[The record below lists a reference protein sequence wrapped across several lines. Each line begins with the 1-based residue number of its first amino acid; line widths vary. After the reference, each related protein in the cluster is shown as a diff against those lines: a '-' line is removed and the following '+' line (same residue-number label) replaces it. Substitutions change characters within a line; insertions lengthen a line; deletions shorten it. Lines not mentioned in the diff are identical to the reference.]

1 VHADLET
8 LAIAL
13 YVKVDD
19 DLKTR
24 AELGTRRPPVGI
36 APRLSDAELVTMAV
50 MQALLNIRSERRW
63 LRYMDKHLR
72 HLFPYQPKQPGY
84 NKRLRAALP
93 LIKRTIRMLALDTDF
108 WFDNHW
114 LLDSTP
120 LECGRSRPTVQRSD
134 AAGWATYGYCASH
147 SRFFWGLRLH
157 LICTPTGMPIM
168 WALADAKIGE
178 REVVQAMLDHEAHLL
193 DQRPGLLLITDK
205 GFASKRFEQ
214 DLAERGVTLLRP
226 NRKNEKAR
234 PGQGLLKAVRQLIES
249 VNDTLKGQL
258 DLELHGGRTFAGIS
272 VRVAQRILA
281 MAAAIWHNH
290 KTGQPITRS
299 LVAYDH

>member
-1 VHADLET
+1 MHADLET

-24 AELGTRRPPVGI
+24 PELATPRPPGSI
-36 APRLSDAELVTMAV
+36 APKLTDAELVTMAV

-63 LRYMDKHLR
+63 LRYMGKHLR
-72 HLFPYQPKQPGY
+72 HLFPYQPKQSGY

-93 LIKRTIRMLALDTDF
+93 LVKHTIRMLATDTDF

-114 LLDSTP
+114 ILDSTP
-120 LECGRSRPTVQRSD
+120 VECGRSRPTVQRSD

-147 SRFFWGLRLH
+147 SRFFWGLRLY
-157 LICTPTGMPIM
+157 LICTPTGLPIM

-193 DQRPGLLLITDK
+193 DQRRGLLLITDK
-205 GFASKRFEQ
+205 GFASKRFER
-214 DLAERGVTLLRP
+214 DLAEGGITLLRP
-226 NRKNEKAR
+226 NRRNEKTR
-234 PGQGLLKAVRQLIES
+234 PGQALLKAVRQLIES

-258 DLELHGGRTFAGIS
+258 DLETHGGRTFAGIA
-272 VRVAQRILA
+272 VRVAQRLLA
-281 MAAAIWHNH
+281 MTAAIWHNH
-290 KTGQPITRS
+290 KTGQPTTRS
-299 LVAYDH
+299 LTAYDH